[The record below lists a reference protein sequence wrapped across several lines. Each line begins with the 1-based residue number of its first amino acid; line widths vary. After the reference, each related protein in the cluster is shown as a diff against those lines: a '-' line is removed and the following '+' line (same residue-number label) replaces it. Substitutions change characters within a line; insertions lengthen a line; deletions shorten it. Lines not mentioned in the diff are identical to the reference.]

1 VELVRGQTD
10 TDYRPNK
17 NMVPARLTQVCK
29 DYQQLDKLQDIAPE
43 GVRMELTKDML
54 PQSHPP
60 DNHGFA
66 TERVNIER
74 KNVRKEQDAWRC
86 LVLDVDLLSMWPEV
100 FISSFGI
107 VDKAGGD
114 PLTIGRTIHDLSFP
128 EGASINDFTDQD
140 AIPQANYQHCDAVA
154 SEILRI
160 KREHLDAKA
169 KVIAGDVVS
178 AFHNISIHSRSVQGA
193 LRSRCTH
200 Y

>member
-1 VELVRGQTD
+1 MSLPAFVELVRDQTA

-17 NMVPARLTQVCK
+17 NMVPTVLAQVCR
-29 DYQQLDKLQDIAPE
+29 DYQHLNKLQQIAAE
-43 GVRMELTKDML
+43 GVRVELTKDIP

-60 DNHGFA
+60 DNHGSA
-66 TERVNIER
+66 TERVNILR
-74 KNVRKEQDAWRC
+74 KNDRKEQDAWRC
-86 LVLDVDLLSMWPEV
+86 LVLDADLISMWPEV
-100 FISSFGI
+100 FISPFGI

-169 KVIAGDVVS
+169 KVIA
-178 AFHNISIHSRSVQGA
+178 
-193 LRSRCTH
+193 CTH